1 LLIFYL
7 FFKRIK
13 RLGKLGCLC
22 FLL

>member
-7 FFKRIK
+7 SLKRIK

-22 FLL
+22 FLM